1 MKLRTRYLIQP
12 KFQLLF
18 SSILILIALV
28 CAILVG
34 VVVYI
39 LIYTNNLIFVKYN
52 IHTSPEYLTLL
63 AKQGRVVIVAWLASF
78 GAVAIVLFVAGIFL
92 SHRMTGPLYALMREM
107 KKLREGDLSAHLALR
122 KRDEFKELK
131 APFNR
136 WVEYFRKV
144 NQKDIEQIT
153 IISGELKSLIETLK
167 SKNAQP
173 SDIAILEETLENLNH
188 LLAEKEA

>member
-18 SSILILIALV
+18 SGILILIALV

-107 KKLREGDLSAHLALR
+107 KKLREGGLSAHLALR
-122 KRDEFKELK
+122 KRD
-131 APFNR
+131 
-136 WVEYFRKV
+136 
-144 NQKDIEQIT
+144 
-153 IISGELKSLIETLK
+153 
-167 SKNAQP
+167 
-173 SDIAILEETLENLNH
+173 
-188 LLAEKEA
+188 